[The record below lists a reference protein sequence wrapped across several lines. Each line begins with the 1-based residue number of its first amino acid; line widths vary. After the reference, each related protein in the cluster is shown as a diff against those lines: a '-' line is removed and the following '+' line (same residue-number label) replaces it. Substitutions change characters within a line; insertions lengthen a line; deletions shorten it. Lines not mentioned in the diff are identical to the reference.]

1 MRVSSAVET
10 EAHSPGLVP
19 MLPPSR
25 CREAGAEP
33 TEGCSGGAGRAQK
46 PILGLVLPI
55 VKHERGDTE
64 LRRPEDP
71 WDRDREPRRD
81 GQAEAALSPRFGWEK
96 PGEKGGRRVLFRPGN
111 AAIGAC
117 FKSQMG
123 SDPGARPPPREQCAA
138 PRPPPAAT
146 ARPRAGGGGR
156 GGVEAER
163 LFFPSPISGAVPPAG
178 SGAAG
183 KAEKTRVEIIR
194 SDLFPRSDSSFERLP
209 NGSFCLSE
217 SFSSRFCSD

>member
-25 CREAGAEP
+25 GREAGAEP

-81 GQAEAALSPRFGWEK
+81 GQAEAALSPRFG
-96 PGEKGGRRVLFRPGN
+96 
-111 AAIGAC
+111 
-117 FKSQMG
+117 
-123 SDPGARPPPREQCAA
+123 
-138 PRPPPAAT
+138 
-146 ARPRAGGGGR
+146 
-156 GGVEAER
+156 
-163 LFFPSPISGAVPPAG
+163 
-178 SGAAG
+178 
-183 KAEKTRVEIIR
+183 
-194 SDLFPRSDSSFERLP
+194 
-209 NGSFCLSE
+209 
-217 SFSSRFCSD
+217 